1 MERSEKQVVIETLK
15 GKLSK
20 AAVAV
25 VCDFKGIKVSEV
37 DQVRSQL
44 RKEGVEYQVVKNT
57 LAGLAMNES
66 MRKALDPYLVG
77 PTAIAF
83 TTEDP
88 TAPARV
94 LTKLSKD
101 IAALKIK
108 AGYLEGRALTAKDVE
123 SLASMPGKP
132 ELQAKLL
139 GLFME
144 PAAQF
149 VRVLVGVPS
158 QFVRLLAAREKQLAG
173 GAGEPA
179 QASEAS
185 A

>member
-1 MERSEKQVVIETLK
+1 MERSQKQVVIEALR
-15 GKLSK
+15 GKLAK

-37 DQVRSQL
+37 DTVRSQL

-57 LAGLAMNES
+57 LAGLAMDDS
-66 MRKALDPYLVG
+66 MRKALDPFLVG

-83 TTEDP
+83 TDGDP
-88 TAPARV
+88 TAPARI
-94 LTKLSKD
+94 LTHLAKTIVS
-101 IAALKIK
+101 LKVK
-108 AGYLEGRALTAKDVE
+108 AGYLEGRALSAKDIE
-123 SLASMPGKP
+123 ALASMPGKP
-132 ELQAKLL
+132 ELQAMLL

-144 PAAQF
+144 PATQF
-149 VRVLVGVPS
+149 VRVLTGVPS
-158 QFVRLLAAREKQLAG
+158 QFVRLLEARRKSL
-173 GAGEPA
+173 